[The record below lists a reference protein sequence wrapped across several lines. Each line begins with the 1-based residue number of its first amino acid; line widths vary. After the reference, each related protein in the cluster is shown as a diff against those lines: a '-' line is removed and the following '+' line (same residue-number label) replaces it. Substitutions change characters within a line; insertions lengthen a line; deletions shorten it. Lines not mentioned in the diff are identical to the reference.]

1 MLVDAAQIDP
11 AASPD
16 QTITPAPSPGIIRT
30 RPHAILSDSETFFST
45 TPLTLTLTLQRG
57 VVNSP
62 RGINIMQGINNH
74 AGN

>member
-30 RPHAILSDSETFFST
+30 RPHAILSDSETFFFR
-45 TPLTLTLTLQRG
+45 PLPMLHAPPCGQLVESRA
-57 VVNSP
+57 P
-62 RGINIMQGINNH
+62 RATVLDH
-74 AGN
+74 AVA